1 MLNAG
6 NSQGKNVSTTRL
18 LGSCVDRI
26 ASIGQWDT
34 GYMGMDAQRSGL
46 HQKTHG
52 RWGCTIALI
61 IIWFGSQGF
70 RDALTS
76 SLYFV
81 RTNALLVIPF
91 RIPEE

>member
-1 MLNAG
+1 M
-6 NSQGKNVSTTRL
+6 STTRF
-18 LGSCVDRI
+18 LGSRVDRF
-26 ASIGQWDT
+26 ASIGQGNT
-34 GYMGMDAQRSGL
+34 GYMGMDVSTSRP
-46 HQKTHG
+46 HKKTHG

-61 IIWFGSQGF
+61 IIWFTSQGF

-91 RIPEE
+91 RAPEE